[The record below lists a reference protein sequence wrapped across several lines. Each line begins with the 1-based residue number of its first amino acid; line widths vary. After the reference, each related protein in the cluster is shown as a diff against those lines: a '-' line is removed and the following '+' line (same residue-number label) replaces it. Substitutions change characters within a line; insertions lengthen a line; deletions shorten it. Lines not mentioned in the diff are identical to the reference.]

1 MSFAAQRSAA
11 FALLLAGAT
20 TSATAVPLSFEQAA
34 ARLSVEAPALKA
46 ADAGRRAAEAGLRD
60 ADRRPNPT
68 AEVEVENF
76 AGTGPYR
83 GINGA
88 ELTALIELPIERG
101 GKRRARVAV
110 ARAEIALAVAERQS
124 EYRRLLAE
132 LIRNY
137 GSAAASRARAGI
149 AAEQVEV
156 AQTLANQ
163 SARRL
168 AVGDIAEVEHDR
180 VLVSLGEA
188 RAALERAQRETEV
201 AERSLALIV
210 GAPEPVQAD
219 PSFLNA
225 QSEHPSR
232 ISIVTADETRFAALA
247 DRDRARI
254 AAAQAERVSDLAVR
268 GGVRVAREEE
278 AVALVAGVSIPL
290 RLFNPGRARVDQ
302 AQAEA
307 ERAAFAAEAQ
317 RREARRTA
325 ERALGNWRSALR
337 SLESIER
344 QTLPAAERLV
354 NLTERGYRLG
364 ALPYR
369 DLADART
376 SLYGARRDRLDA
388 LEQISAAKADLAEV
402 TGATVDLGLPATPT
416 M

>member
-1 MSFAAQRSAA
+1 MRRVSAL
-11 FALLLAGAT
+11 ALLLASVAA
-20 TSATAVPLSFEQAA
+20 SATAAPLSFEQAV
-34 ARLSVEAPALKA
+34 ARLSAEAPALKA

-83 GINGA
+83 GFDGT
-88 ELTALIELPIERG
+88 EVTALIELPIERG

-110 ARAEIALAVAERQS
+110 ARAEIALALAERQF

-132 LIRNY
+132 LIRSY
-137 GSAAASRARAGI
+137 GTAAASRARAGI
-149 AAEQVEV
+149 VAEQVEV

-210 GAPEPVQAD
+210 GAPEPIQAD
-219 PSFLNA
+219 PSFLTA
-225 QSEHPSR
+225 QGGDPSR
-232 ISIVTADETRFAALA
+232 MSIVTADEPRFAALA
-247 DRDRARI
+247 DRERARI
-254 AAAQAERVSDLAVR
+254 AAAQAERVPDLAVR

-278 AVALVAGVSIPL
+278 AVALVASVSIPL
-290 RLFNPGRARVDQ
+290 RLFNSGHARVVQ

-307 ERAAFAAEAQ
+307 ERANFAAEAQ

-337 SLESIER
+337 SLETIER

-376 SLYGARRDRLDA
+376 SLYGARRARLDA

-402 TGATVDLGLPATPT
+402 TGAKDNFGLSAI
-416 M
+416 